1 METKLYSVDGKEK
14 GKVKLPAQF
23 SEEVRADLIR
33 RGFLAMHANSK
44 QPYGVD
50 PLAGTKQGKATPK
63 RRRKFGTT
71 YGFGISRVKRKTLSA
86 RGTRFFR
93 VAAFVSNARGG
104 RKAFPP
110 LAEKNIYEK
119 INRKERRKA
128 IRSAIAAT
136 RFDAYPLVIEDKL
149 EKINKTKEVNKLLE
163 NLKLTDKIEKS
174 KDKKVRQGRG
184 KRRGRKYKR
193 SKSVL
198 FVVSKPCDLGNA
210 AKNVAGVD
218 ITSVRNLNVG
228 LLAPGGNPG
237 RVTIWSKAAI
247 DELNN
252 GNLFL

>member
-1 METKLYSVDGKEK
+1 MEAKLYSIDCKEK
-14 GKVKLPAQF
+14 GKLKLPAQF
-23 SEEVRADLIR
+23 SEEVRTDLIR
-33 RGFLAMHANSK
+33 RGFLAIQANSK
-44 QPYGVD
+44 QAYGID

-86 RGTRFFR
+86 RGTRFYR
-93 VAAFVSNARGG
+93 VAAFVANVRGG
-104 RKAFPP
+104 RKAHPP
-110 LAEKNIYEK
+110 LAEKNTTER
-119 INRKERRKA
+119 INKKERRKA

-136 RFDAYPLVIEDKL
+136 KFDGFPIIVEDKL
-149 EKINKTKEVNKLLE
+149 EKLNKTKEVNKVLD
-163 NLKLTDKIEKS
+163 NLNLTDKIEKS

-198 FVVSKPCDLGNA
+198 FVVSKPCELSNA

-218 ITSVRNLNVG
+218 ITSVKNLNVG